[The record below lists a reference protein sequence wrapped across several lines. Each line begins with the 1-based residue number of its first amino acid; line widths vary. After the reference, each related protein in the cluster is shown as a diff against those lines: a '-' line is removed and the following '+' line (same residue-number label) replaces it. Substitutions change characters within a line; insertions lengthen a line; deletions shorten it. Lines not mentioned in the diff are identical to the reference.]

1 MAPKLSYVTPAKAG
15 VHDHSMRSWIPAF
28 AGMTYDAAIQQSG
41 FEEIGMLKGN
51 GHNSISEQ
59 MVIGVT
65 MGDAAGIGPE
75 VVVKALADP
84 EVRRAAKFIVFGM
97 NEQLCYAADRAEIEP
112 FWGRHQHEKISR
124 EYPYKVVVAD
134 YDEYSVPPYIRGP
147 SRVAGEASLKFCVD
161 AIAAAK
167 DGIVDAIVT
176 GPISKTSWKL
186 ADSPWPGH
194 TEMLAQKCKA
204 PRKAMMFVSGPLK
217 VALATIH
224 IALFDVRNKFTIGCV
239 FEPIDL
245 LNDALK
251 EYFSLESPR
260 IGVAALNPH
269 AGEEGQ
275 FGDEEQR
282 IISPA
287 ILLAQEQ
294 GINCTGPIPADTL
307 FLRAIHG
314 EFDAVVAMYHD
325 QGMIPIKL
333 LDFEHAVNVTIGLPI
348 VRTSPAHGTAFD
360 IAGRN
365 LASPSSMKS
374 AIMLAIQMAKT
385 KRTLQPAGIT
395 ANGNGRPAL
404 EPTDPEPEAPE
415 PKLGSGG

>member
-1 MAPKLSYVTPAKAG
+1 MKVS
-15 VHDHSMRSWIPAF
+15 H
-28 AGMTYDAAIQQSG
+28 
-41 FEEIGMLKGN
+41 
-51 GHNSISEQ
+51 HNSISEQ

-84 EVRRAAKFIVFGM
+84 LIRRAAKFVVFGM

-124 EYPYKVVVAD
+124 DYPYKVVVAD
-134 YDEYSVPPYIRGP
+134 YDEYSVPPWMRGP
-147 SRVAGEASLKFCVD
+147 SRMAGEASIRFCLD
-161 AIAAAK
+161 AIEAAK
-167 DGIVDAIVT
+167 NEWIDAMVT
-176 GPISKTSWKL
+176 APISKESWKM
-186 ADSPWPGH
+186 ADAAWPGH
-194 TEMLAQKCKA
+194 TEMLAEKCKA

-224 IALFDVRNKFTIGCV
+224 EALFDVRNKFTIGRV

-251 EYFSLESPR
+251 EYFGLENPR

-269 AGEEGQ
+269 AGENGQ

-294 GINCTGPIPADTL
+294 GIQCVGPLAADTL
-307 FLRAIHG
+307 FLRAVAG

-365 LASPSSMKS
+365 QANVSSMKS
-374 AIMLAIQMAKT
+374 AIETAIHMAKV
-385 KRTLQPAGIT
+385 RRACELAGAT
-395 ANGNGRPAL
+395 SNGRPGH
-404 EPTDPEPEAPE
+404 
-415 PKLGSGG
+415 GSHPGAR